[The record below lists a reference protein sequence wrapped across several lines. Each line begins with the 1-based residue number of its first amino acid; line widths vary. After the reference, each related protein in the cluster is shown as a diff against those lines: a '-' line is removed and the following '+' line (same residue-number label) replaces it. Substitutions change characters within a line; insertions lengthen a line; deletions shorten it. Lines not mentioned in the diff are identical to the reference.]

1 MIELENICKTYGE
14 GNTEIQVLKGI
25 TLTVSEGEFI
35 SIMGTSGC
43 GKSTLINIIGLLD
56 SDFKGKYQLKG
67 ESILKLDEQTLAS
80 YRNEYIGFIFQ
91 NFNLIDEYT
100 VRENILLPFLY
111 SDQSHDE
118 SYINNL
124 VKELGLEDK
133 MDDYPCNLSG
143 GQKQRV
149 AIIRAMAHK
158 PQFLIADEPTGSL
171 DETSR
176 NEILRILKNL
186 NQDGTTIIVVTHDIF
201 VARFSDKLY
210 EMRNGYLTLKGD
222 YSDEI

>member
-1 MIELENICKTYGE
+1 MIELKNICKTYRE
-14 GNTEIQVLKGI
+14 GNVETQVLKGI
-25 TLTVSEGEFI
+25 TLTVDSGSYI

-43 GKSTLINIIGLLD
+43 GKSTLMNIIGLLD
-56 SDFKGKYQLKG
+56 SDFKGDYQLKG
-67 ESILKLDEQTLAS
+67 ESVLRLDEQTLAS
-80 YRNEYIGFIFQ
+80 YRNKYIGFIFQ

-111 SDQSHDE
+111 SEQPHDE

-124 VKELGLEDK
+124 IKKLGLEDY
-133 MDDYPCNLSG
+133 MDTYPCNLSG

-158 PQFLIADEPTGSL
+158 PKFLIADEPTGAL

-176 NEILRILKNL
+176 NKILRILKNL
-186 NQDGTTIIVVTHDIF
+186 NRDGTTIIVVTHDIF
-201 VARFSDKLY
+201 VARFSDTIY
-210 EMRNGYLTLKGD
+210 EMQNGQLVLKGD
-222 YSDEI
+222 HSNEI